1 MLRPSKEIERRDGEV
16 VVLLTLVVQRTHR
29 RDAARA
35 GVDGEV
41 RASRQGVEN
50 GRAFGIHRNHR
61 RDARANREVFS
72 DGQRHG
78 VVDEE
83 WGTVEGENGYG

>member
-16 VVLLTLVVQRTHR
+16 VVLLALEVQKTDR

-41 RASRQGVEN
+41 GASRQGVEN
-50 GRAFGIHRNHR
+50 RRAFGIHRNDR
-61 RDARANREVFS
+61 RDARANRKILS

-83 WGTVEGENGYG
+83 WGTVEGKHGYG